1 MSFVVFH
8 LDLSNQSACA
18 VGQDFGDDHGL
29 ALKRCAE
36 LRKRSDVCHVSLSS
50 DMADMVG
57 KAGVDSV
64 EDGRTPDGHV
74 YDWSKAGRAGRI
86 RKSDLVKL
94 IAKNE

>member
-8 LDLSNQSACA
+8 LDLSGQSATA
-18 VGQDFGDDHGL
+18 VAQDFGDDHGL
-29 ALKRCAE
+29 ALKHCAE
-36 LRKRSDVCHVSLSS
+36 LRKRSNVCHVSLSC

-64 EDGRTPDGHV
+64 EDGHTPDGHV
-74 YDWSKAGRAGRI
+74 YDWSKAGRAGRM

-94 IAKNE
+94 IAKN